1 MSGRLNEVEAK
12 RLFARFGIPGVR
24 ERAVQTTT
32 AAAGAAREI
41 AGNNGRVVLKVLSR
55 DLAHK
60 SESGGVMVGV
70 DVGEVA
76 ARATELLTT
85 VRQRSSSTQIEG
97 LLVQE
102 LVTDG
107 VETILGFVCD
117 PQVGPTILFG
127 AGGVAAEIYQDV
139 VLRLPPIDR
148 REAEAMIA
156 SLQSYPLLTGFRGRP
171 RADLDVLADAIV
183 AFSQMVLELGDR
195 LMEAEINPLFVL
207 NEGSGVLAADGLAVL
222 R

>member
-1 MSGRLNEVEAK
+1 MSGRLTEVEAK
-12 RLFARFGIPGVR
+12 RRVARFGIPGVR

-32 AAAGAAREI
+32 AAAGVAREI

-60 SESGGVMVGV
+60 SETGGVLVGV
-70 DVGEVA
+70 DVGEVTE
-76 ARATELLTT
+76 RATELLTT
-85 VRQRSSSTQIEG
+85 VRQRSLDTQIEG
-97 LLVQE
+97 VLVQE

-107 VETILGFVCD
+107 VETILGFTRD

-139 VLRLPPIDR
+139 ALRLPPIDR
-148 REAEAMIA
+148 REALAMIA
-156 SLQSYPLLTGFRGRP
+156 SLKSYALLTGFRRRP
-171 RADLDVLADAIV
+171 RCDVDVLADAIV
-183 AFSQMVLELGDR
+183 AFSQMLLELGAR
-195 LMEAEINPLFVL
+195 LIEAEINPLFVL
-207 NEGSGVLAADGLAVL
+207 NEGSGVLAADGVAVL